1 VGGERATAPHFG
13 GIFYWI
19 AFTSSGTPDNRPL
32 SGRSHK
38 FSVKY
43 RNDAGFYKELSAAR
57 TLFFGKGPGG
67 GLSRHRPAGDLRSAT
82 HPCRLA
88 SWLLLEIGRRC
99 ADRPSHPMPP
109 ESNVPPDHS
118 NSTDDDHRV
127 VPFRP
132 RGGGPRRDGWSWHT
146 RPPQPPAPPV
156 PDLGKYE
163 GGDYDD
169 NYRHRMMVNL
179 AALGFTAVLAVVGVW
194 LVIQLAD
201 LRKNQDCVLSGRRNC
216 APIDVNAQER

>member
-1 VGGERATAPHFG
+1 MNARAVST
-13 GIFYWI
+13 
-19 AFTSSGTPDNRPL
+19 
-32 SGRSHK
+32 
-38 FSVKY
+38 
-43 RNDAGFYKELSAAR
+43 
-57 TLFFGKGPGG
+57 
-67 GLSRHRPAGDLRSAT
+67 
-82 HPCRLA
+82 
-88 SWLLLEIGRRC
+88 
-99 ADRPSHPMPP
+99 P

-179 AALGFTAVLAVVGVW
+179 AALGFTVVLAVVGVW